1 MKRYNYFTTEFAI
14 VVHDMIIDISG
25 GYRGIKD
32 LGLIESVVGFI
43 QNNNYYP
50 KFQLKL
56 SHLVYSVAMNHAF
69 NDGNK
74 RSAVALGAYFLQI
87 NGYEKLV
94 GKFIIE
100 MESIIVWVVEK
111 KISKIMLTKIIKS
124 LISTGDISEKL
135 KIEILKNIK
144 QKV

>member
-1 MKRYNYFTTEFAI
+1 MKRYNYFTIKYAI
-14 VVHDMIIDISG
+14 EKHDEIIKISG
-25 GYRGIKD
+25 GLGGIKEIN
-32 LGLIESVVGFI
+32 LLESVIGFV

-50 KFQLKL
+50 RLHIKL

-87 NGYEKLV
+87 NNYENLV

-100 MESIIVWVVEK
+100 MEYIVIWVVEK
-111 KISKIMLTKIIKS
+111 KISKYMLTKIMKS
-124 LISTGDISEKL
+124 LITHGEITENVKISILNKL
-135 KIEILKNIK
+135 NKL
-144 QKV
+144 

>member
-1 MKRYNYFTTEFAI
+1 MRRYNYFTTEFAI
-14 VVHDMIIDISG
+14 VVHDTIIRVSG
-25 GYRGIKD
+25 GFGGIKD

-50 KFQLKL
+50 KFHIKL
-56 SHLVYSVAMNHAF
+56 AHLVYSIAMNHAF

-87 NGYEKLV
+87 NGFENLV

-100 MESIIVWVVEK
+100 MENIVVWVVEK
-111 KISKIMLTKIIKS
+111 KISKIMLMKIMKS
-124 LISTGDISEKL
+124 LIDNGDISESLKL
-135 KIEILKNIK
+135 EIINKIELNN
-144 QKV
+144 